1 MMAEMTDQVP
11 GQESLDE
18 IQEEQQGEEV
28 PPIPGQEV
36 APPEPEFT
44 SETLYIQ
51 NLNDKV
57 KLPCE
62 YYIYRSIYSATAH
75 YLV

>member
-1 MMAEMTDQVP
+1 MAEIRDQVP
-11 GQESLDE
+11 GQETLDDE
-18 IQEEQQGEEV
+18 VQDEQQDEEV
-28 PPIPGQEV
+28 PPIPGEEV
-36 APPEPEFT
+36 VPPEPEFV

-62 YYIYRSIYSATAH
+62 LCTGISIQ
-75 YLV
+75 